1 MKSRRVFSTDSVA
14 AAREAI
20 AAACRSGVKDEDV
33 SLVARA
39 DIELESIP
47 ERHKESE
54 TDFRPAAIKGA
65 SIGGATGLLAGIA
78 AVVIPPFGV
87 TLAGAAVMTV
97 LGAAVGTWSAALMG
111 SSLPDPVRRKFEDE
125 IESGRILVVLDAEDD
140 RLPAVE
146 AAVAATGA
154 RPLPYSSAD
163 ALTE

>member
-1 MKSRRVFSTDSVA
+1 MKSRRVFSTETVS

-20 AAACRSGVKDEDV
+20 AAACRSGVEDQDI
-33 SLVARA
+33 SLVARS
-39 DIELESIP
+39 DIELEAIP

-111 SSLPDPVRRKFEDE
+111 SGLPDPVRRKFEDE
-125 IESGRILVVLDAEDD
+125 IEAGRILVVLDAEDD
-140 RLPAVE
+140 RLPAV
-146 AAVAATGA
+146 
-154 RPLPYSSAD
+154 
-163 ALTE
+163 